1 MNLFLTVSSLL
12 YLAVLSTAQSPG
24 SIILPIQS
32 ILVPAK
38 CTVVSQFYG
47 EGCTFSEI
55 IMDNNNL
62 VCNIN
67 RGTINPLNPLPNS
80 IGCSIRTN
88 FVDVLYKVYE
98 SGAVV
103 NPTEARTLLD
113 SYIKTYNTQSELV
126 STNYNTLVVLLGL
139 ELRDNVYSS
148 GYMYKPIDNINV
160 YNLGTHLEIV
170 GYVTKVPIAAPTVES
185 VSAPMPDVS
194 LVNRFKDK
202 FTKYF
207 SHK

>member
-12 YLAVLSTAQSPG
+12 YLTVWTTAQVPV
-24 SIILPIQS
+24 PIQS
-32 ILVPAK
+32 ISVPAK
-38 CTVVSQFYG
+38 CTGVYYG

-67 RGTINPLNPLPNS
+67 RGFINPLNPLPNS
-80 IGCSIRTN
+80 VGCSIRSN

-98 SGAVV
+98 GS
-103 NPTEARTLLD
+103 PYIDSSTLLD

-139 ELRDNVYSS
+139 ELRDAVYSA
-148 GYMYKPIDNINV
+148 G
-160 YNLGTHLEIV
+160 
-170 GYVTKVPIAAPTVES
+170 
-185 VSAPMPDVS
+185 
-194 LVNRFKDK
+194 FQ
-202 FTKYF
+202 
-207 SHK
+207 